1 MWFLIF
7 VLPCFKEY
15 YFVAKCKRYILR
27 ICKSQ
32 LAERKRKWEESDTG
46 GKFKVLF
53 VGFSDGRWWIFSAT
67 GALINMKILLWS
79 GYTLLISNINTI
91 LLKTMFD
98 KCFNFQENY
107 LPTVWKHFLFV
118 RTVNI
123 ILLSWKVTITR
134 DNSSISDDDD
144 EDGCWWRGWSH
155 CPHSHRLLPNLPQL
169 ESPNWK

>member
-1 MWFLIF
+1 M
-7 VLPCFKEY
+7 VLDFCPSLLQRILFCRK
-15 YFVAKCKRYILR
+15 ALRYILR

-144 EDGCWWRGWSH
+144 RDWCWWRGWSH